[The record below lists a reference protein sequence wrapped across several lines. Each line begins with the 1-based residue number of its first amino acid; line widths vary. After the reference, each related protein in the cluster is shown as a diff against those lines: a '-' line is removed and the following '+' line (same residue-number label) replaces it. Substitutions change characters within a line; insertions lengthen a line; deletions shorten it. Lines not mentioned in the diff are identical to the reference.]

1 MVICSCLS
9 DMIFVHCI
17 FKYNNSPNDDGH
29 ALVYFPDDSRLVEI
43 LIMNCGEAIY
53 LFTLNVLGSNSC
65 WCFMFYYVILAF

>member
-1 MVICSCLS
+1 
-9 DMIFVHCI
+9 MIFVHCI

-65 WCFMFYYVILAF
+65 